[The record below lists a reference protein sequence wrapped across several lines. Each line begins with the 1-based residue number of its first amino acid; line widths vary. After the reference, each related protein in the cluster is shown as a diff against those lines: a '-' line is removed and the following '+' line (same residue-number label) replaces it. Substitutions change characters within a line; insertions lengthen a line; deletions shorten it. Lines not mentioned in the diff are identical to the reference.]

1 MSNNRIETGPAPA
14 LSVTCQGDLTIKGW
28 DETAV
33 LVHGDYEVEE
43 KGDLWMIR
51 GEGDL
56 QVHVPHNS
64 ALHLSTIAGDTVV
77 KGVAGDLAI
86 ETVQGDLVLRSVAS
100 VKLGN
105 VQGDLTLRHLSG
117 GFHAERVSGDLAFA
131 HVQEIALDTV
141 EGDVEGKHADGP
153 FTAAK
158 VQGDVTLRAVA
169 GAVSVIAGHG
179 DAELAAISGE
189 VNLPSIGG
197 DIDVRGGLGRG
208 NHILN
213 AGRDV
218 ILRWPGEMPLNLI
231 ATAPTV
237 NNRLSLDEFE
247 QKGEAWIG
255 RIGDGKTNV
264 ELTAGRRINLKG
276 AEKAEQE
283 WEGFEGSGE
292 FAFGFDM
299 ENLGERISSQ
309 INEKIAQFTR
319 NMEQQFGPDFGREIG
334 EKMARK
340 AEQAAQRAEKA
351 AERAT
356 QRAEKAA
363 DRGRKQ
369 ADWGGRWGDYGAP
382 AAATKT
388 PPTATAEEQL
398 KILRMV
404 ETGTISPEEASVLL
418 EALGA

>member
-1 MSNNRIETGPAPA
+1 MSNNRIQTGPAPT

-28 DETAV
+28 DEAV
-33 LVHGDYEVEE
+33 ILVNGVYDLEE
-43 KGDLWMIR
+43 KGELWTIR

-56 QVHVPHNS
+56 QIHVPNNS
-64 ALHLSTIAGDTVV
+64 ALHLNEIAGDTVV

-86 ETVQGDLVLRSVAS
+86 NEVQGDLVLRSVAS
-100 VKLGN
+100 VKLGS
-105 VQGDLTLRHLSG
+105 VQGDLALRHLSG
-117 GFHAERVSGDLAFA
+117 GFHAERVSGDLVFA
-131 HVQEIALDTV
+131 HVQAIALDTV
-141 EGDVEGKHADGP
+141 EGDVEGKHAAGP

-158 VQGDVTLRAVA
+158 VQGDVTLRSVA
-169 GAVSVIAGHG
+169 GTVSVISGHG
-179 DAELAAISGE
+179 DAELAAIDGE
-189 VNLPSIGG
+189 VSLPSIAG
-197 DIDVRGGLGRG
+197 DIGVRGGLARG
-208 NHILN
+208 NHVLN
-213 AGRDV
+213 AGRDITV
-218 ILRWPGEMPLNLI
+218 HWPAALPLNLV

-237 NNRLSLDEFE
+237 NNHLALDEFE

-264 ELTAGRRINLKG
+264 ELTAGRRIDLKV
-276 AEKAEQE
+276 AEKVEQD
-283 WEGFEGSGE
+283 WEGFEGAGE

-356 QRAEKAA
+356 QRADKAA

-369 ADWGGRWGDYGAP
+369 GDWGGRWADYGAT
-382 AAATKT
+382 AATPKA

-404 ETGTISPEEASVLL
+404 EKGTISPEEASILL
-418 EALGA
+418 EALGT

>member
-14 LSVTCQGDLTIKGW
+14 LSVACQGDLTIKGW

-33 LVHGDYEVEE
+33 LVNGAYEREE

-56 QVHVPHNS
+56 QIHVPQNS
-64 ALHLSTIAGDTVV
+64 ALHLSAVAGDTVV
-77 KGVAGDLAI
+77 KGVAGDLSI

-141 EGDVEGKHADGP
+141 EGDVEGKHAYGP
-153 FTAAK
+153 FTAAM

-169 GAVSVIAGHG
+169 GAVTVIAGHG
-179 DAELAAISGE
+179 DAALVAIDGE

-197 DIDVRGGLGRG
+197 DIDVRGALGRG
-208 NHILN
+208 NHVLN
-213 AGRDV
+213 AGRD
-218 ILRWPGEMPLNLI
+218 ITLRWPAEMPLNLI

-255 RIGDGKTNV
+255 RIGEGKTNV

-283 WEGFEGSGE
+283 WEGFEGAGE

-309 INEKIAQFTR
+309 INERIAQFTR

-369 ADWGGRWGDYGAP
+369 GDWGGRWGDYSAP
-382 AAATKT
+382 AATKT

-404 ETGTISPEEASVLL
+404 EKGTISPEEASILL